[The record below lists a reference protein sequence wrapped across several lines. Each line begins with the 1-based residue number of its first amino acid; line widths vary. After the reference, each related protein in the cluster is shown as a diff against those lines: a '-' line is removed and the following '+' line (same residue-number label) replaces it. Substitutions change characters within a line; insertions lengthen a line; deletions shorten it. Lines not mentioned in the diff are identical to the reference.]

1 MSFMDFWKHLT
12 RRRRI
17 SFYDS
22 QHAMRAAIA
31 SLGPIDLTRLSEDEL
46 RRIVAEEP
54 DSMRGDAARRHLAW
68 REHRDPAS
76 DSDRPT
82 AS

>member
-1 MSFMDFWKHLT
+1 MSFMSFWKHLT

-31 SLGPIDLTRLSEDEL
+31 SLGPIDLTRLSDDEL

-68 REHRDPAS
+68 RAYCDPAS
-76 DSDRPT
+76 GPDMP
-82 AS
+82 AAN

>member
-1 MSFMDFWKHLT
+1 MSFSNLWRYLT

-31 SLGPIDLTRLSEDEL
+31 SLGPIDLTRLSDEEL
-46 RRIVAEEP
+46 RHIVAEEP
-54 DSMRGDAARRHLAW
+54 DSPRGEAARRQLDW
-68 REHRDPAS
+68 RARGYS
-76 DSDRPT
+76 DVQLVN
-82 AS
+82 